1 MFMIV
6 AKQIFMKKVRVREK
20 EEKTAK
26 KENLLSA
33 CMGALQKMQ
42 ENKIHDSVC
51 CAVINKKKKKVI
63 RSMSCRVS
71 SNSLKSQQ
79 VCYILH
85 PCAEALFAFVTR
97 DDG

>member
-33 CMGALQKMQ
+33 CGGGTAKNAGKQNTRLCLLCS
-42 ENKIHDSVC
+42 NK
-51 CAVINKKKKKVI
+51 
-63 RSMSCRVS
+63 
-71 SNSLKSQQ
+71 
-79 VCYILH
+79 
-85 PCAEALFAFVTR
+85 
-97 DDG
+97 

>member
-1 MFMIV
+1 MIV

-42 ENKIHDSVC
+42 
-51 CAVINKKKKKVI
+51 
-63 RSMSCRVS
+63 
-71 SNSLKSQQ
+71 
-79 VCYILH
+79 
-85 PCAEALFAFVTR
+85 
-97 DDG
+97 